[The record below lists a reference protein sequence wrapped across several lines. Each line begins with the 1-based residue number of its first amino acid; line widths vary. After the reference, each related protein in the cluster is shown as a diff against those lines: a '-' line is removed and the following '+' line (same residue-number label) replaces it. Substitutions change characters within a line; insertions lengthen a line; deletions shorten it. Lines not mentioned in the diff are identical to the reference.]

1 MVNSPCQLV
10 TEGREDNIDETEL
23 SGPVNPVRERSS
35 GDDSWCW
42 SHFRYCHVTDEAERP
57 S

>member
-23 SGPVNPVRERSS
+23 SGPVNPVRERFS